1 MAEHERATAYGEL
14 IKALEAV
21 VGEEH
26 VVAGDAALPAGVD
39 GVTPKVAVFPAD
51 AREIGAVVAY
61 ANEQRLAVL
70 PIGGATQLGL
80 GHPPERADI
89 ALFLSR
95 LDRIVAHEPAD
106 MTVTVEAGISMAALQ
121 AHLAQ
126 YGQCLPYTRLCRAGP
141 PSGASSPH
149 ARRDRCGRCFVA
161 SPTGSSASTWSPPRE
176 SWSKRAAGSLRT

>member
-70 PIGGATQLGL
+70 PIGGGDPTWA
-80 GHPPERADI
+80 RSSA
-89 ALFLSR
+89 
-95 LDRIVAHEPAD
+95 
-106 MTVTVEAGISMAALQ
+106 
-121 AHLAQ
+121 
-126 YGQCLPYTRLCRAGP
+126 RAGGYRP
-141 PSGASSPH
+141 IPLPSRQDRR
-149 ARRDRCGRCFVA
+149 AR
-161 SPTGSSASTWSPPRE
+161 
-176 SWSKRAAGSLRT
+176 AG